1 MAKTDII
8 WQLKTHFRQENIR
21 NVVILTDENVERFYS
36 GYFSGLAEWV
46 SLDKIVLPA
55 GESVKSIDSAIRIWH
70 YFAEKQYDRDIFLLN
85 FGGGAICDLG
95 GFVASAYKRGI
106 RFANCPTTLLAMID
120 AAIGGKT
127 GVNLQYLKNGIGT
140 FYFPDI
146 QLPADISFLKTLPEE
161 ELRSGFGEMV
171 KYALIGSAE
180 LFDNLCRMETLSE
193 IQSEY
198 VDFCIR
204 FKQEVVQKDPR
215 DEHFRHIL
223 NFGHTV
229 GHALE
234 GYAAETG
241 KPVAHGIAVAQGIYY
256 ESLLSTRL
264 GRLSREEWQLIA
276 AFLPK
281 HYQIPIITSAILE
294 KLLPYMRNDK
304 KNHDGHLNFT
314 LLDSIGHAVPDCEV
328 SSTDLYDMLA

>member
-36 GYFSGLAEWV
+36 GYFSDLAEWV

-55 GESVKSIDSAIRIWH
+55 GESVKSIDSAIQIWH

-95 GFVASAYKRGI
+95 GFVASTYKRGI

-204 FKQEVVQKDPR
+204 FKQEVVQKDLR

-241 KPVAHGIAVAQGIYY
+241 KSVAHGIAVAQGIYY

-281 HYQIPIITSAILE
+281 HYQIPKITSAILE

-314 LLDSIGHAVPDCEV
+314 LLDRIGHAVPDCEV

>member
-36 GYFSGLAEWV
+36 GYFSDLAEWV

-55 GESVKSIDSAIRIWH
+55 GESVKSIDSAIQIWH

-85 FGGGAICDLG
+85 FGGGTICDLG
-95 GFVASAYKRGI
+95 GFVASTYKRGV

-146 QLPADISFLKTLPEE
+146 QLTADISFLKTLPEE

-281 HYQIPIITSAILE
+281 HYQIPKITSAILE

-314 LLDSIGHAVPDCEV
+314 LLDRIGHAVPDCEV

>member
-21 NVVILTDENVERFYS
+21 NVVILTDENVDRFYS
-36 GYFSGLAEWV
+36 GYFSDLAEWV

-55 GESVKSIDSAIRIWH
+55 GESVKSIDSAIQIWH

-95 GFVASAYKRGI
+95 GFVASTYKRGI

-281 HYQIPIITSAILE
+281 HYQIPKITSVILE

-314 LLDSIGHAVPDCEV
+314 LLDRIGHAVPDCEV

>member
-36 GYFSGLAEWV
+36 GYFSDLAEWV

-55 GESVKSIDSAIRIWH
+55 GESVKSIDSAIQIWH
-70 YFAEKQYDRDIFLLN
+70 YFADKQYDRDIFLLN

-95 GFVASAYKRGI
+95 GFVASTYKRGI

-180 LFDNLCRMETLSE
+180 LFDNLCRMETLSV

-241 KPVAHGIAVAQGIYY
+241 KSVAHGIAVAQGIYY

-264 GRLSREEWQLIA
+264 GLLSREEWQLIA

-281 HYQIPIITSAILE
+281 HYQIPKITSAILE

-314 LLDSIGHAVPDCEV
+314 LLDRIGHAVPDCEV

>member
-21 NVVILTDENVERFYS
+21 NVVILSDENVERFYS
-36 GYFSGLAEWV
+36 GYFSDLAEWV

-55 GESVKSIDSAIRIWH
+55 GESVKSIDSAIQIWH

-85 FGGGAICDLG
+85 FGGGTICDLG
-95 GFVASAYKRGI
+95 GFVASTYKRGI

-204 FKQEVVQKDPR
+204 FKQEVVQKDT
-215 DEHFRHIL
+215 HWK
-223 NFGHTV
+223 
-229 GHALE
+229 A
-234 GYAAETG
+234 
-241 KPVAHGIAVAQGIYY
+241 
-256 ESLLSTRL
+256 
-264 GRLSREEWQLIA
+264 
-276 AFLPK
+276 
-281 HYQIPIITSAILE
+281 
-294 KLLPYMRNDK
+294 
-304 KNHDGHLNFT
+304 
-314 LLDSIGHAVPDCEV
+314 
-328 SSTDLYDMLA
+328 MLRRRANL

>member
-36 GYFSGLAEWV
+36 GYFSDLAEWV

-55 GESVKSIDSAIRIWH
+55 GESVKSIDSAIQIWH

-85 FGGGAICDLG
+85 FGGGTICDLG
-95 GFVASAYKRGI
+95 GFVASTYKRGV
-106 RFANCPTTLLAMID
+106 RFANYPTTLLAMID

-193 IQSEY
+193 ILSEY
-198 VDFCIR
+198 VDFCI
-204 FKQEVVQKDPR
+204 K
-215 DEHFRHIL
+215 
-223 NFGHTV
+223 
-229 GHALE
+229 A
-234 GYAAETG
+234 
-241 KPVAHGIAVAQGIYY
+241 
-256 ESLLSTRL
+256 
-264 GRLSREEWQLIA
+264 
-276 AFLPK
+276 
-281 HYQIPIITSAILE
+281 
-294 KLLPYMRNDK
+294 
-304 KNHDGHLNFT
+304 
-314 LLDSIGHAVPDCEV
+314 
-328 SSTDLYDMLA
+328 